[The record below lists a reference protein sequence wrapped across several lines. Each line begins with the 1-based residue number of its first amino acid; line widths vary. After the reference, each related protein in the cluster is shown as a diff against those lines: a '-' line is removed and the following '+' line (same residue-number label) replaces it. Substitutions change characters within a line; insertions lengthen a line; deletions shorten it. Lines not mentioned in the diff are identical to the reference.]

1 MSSGF
6 DQFQIGRDTKA
17 GNNGTYQVKS
27 AHFRRCTPQQGGED
41 NPKGHALL
49 SFYNLRLGL
58 PEDVRVDTRR
68 RHETR
73 LLRDDDLAPH
83 ALTRERRGL
92 WVVDRAFID
101 ASFWD
106 AKKRALQITM
116 ITRMKS
122 HLCVD
127 ATEGLPVAADPANA
141 GVLQDLRV
149 TLSSSREEWRLIT
162 YRARRGK
169 VLPFLTNDFSLLP
182 GVIAFLYFRRWEEEK
197 CFDTWKNDFAQA
209 KAWGKGTV
217 AIANQARL
225 AIITHLL
232 VTILLH
238 ARLGA
243 AGAQDVKALAKQE
256 MRQKARWMIPMAPIA
271 PTGRSPCSAIPPR

>member
-1 MSSGF
+1 M
-6 DQFQIGRDTKA
+6 
-17 GNNGTYQVKS
+17 
-27 AHFRRCTPQQGGED
+27 
-41 NPKGHALL
+41 L
-49 SFYNLRLGL
+49 SFYHLRLGV
-58 PEDVRVDTRR
+58 PEDVRVDTRS

-73 LLRDDDLAPH
+73 ILRDYDQDALAL
-83 ALTRERRGL
+83 ALTRERRSL

-116 ITRMKS
+116 ITRMNS
-122 HLCVD
+122 NLCVD
-127 ATEGLPVAADPANA
+127 STEGLPVAADPANA

-149 TLSSSREEWRLIT
+149 TLASSREEWRLIT

-169 VLPFLTNDFSLLP
+169 MLQFLTNDSSLLP

-225 AIITHLL
+225 AIITQLL
-232 VTILLH
+232 VAILLH
-238 ARLGA
+238 TRLGVNSDSG
-243 AGAQDVKALAKQE
+243 AGINVVRD
-256 MRQKARWMIPMAPIA
+256 RITP
-271 PTGRSPCSAIPPR
+271 